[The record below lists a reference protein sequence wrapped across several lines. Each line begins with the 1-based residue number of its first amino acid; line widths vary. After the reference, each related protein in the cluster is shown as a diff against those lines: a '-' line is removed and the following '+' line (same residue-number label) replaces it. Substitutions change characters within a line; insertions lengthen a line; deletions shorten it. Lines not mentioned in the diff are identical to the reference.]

1 MKRIR
6 VNTRCASYPC
16 HRRLEDCTFC
26 YCPFYPCMDE
36 ENGRQVVSS
45 RTGRRIWSCE
55 DCEWIH
61 RKDVVDRILEVVRE
75 KGYGF
80 FRE

>member
-1 MKRIR
+1 
-6 VNTRCASYPC
+6 
-16 HRRLEDCTFC
+16 
-26 YCPFYPCMDE
+26 MDE
-36 ENGRQVVSS
+36 EKGRHAVSS